1 MVIIGCLF
9 WLFLWVVL
17 MWIIGNVTSWW
28 MVLAINIGA
37 LLYIYLDD
45 RKNSYYDE
53 YRDYKKKRKD
63 EETDDKAQANS
74 MIVGGGGGYY
84 ENDDIDYDSY
94 RAARE
99 ERDAYDDY
107 WASIDMDNDR

>member
-53 YRDYKKKRKD
+53 YRDYKKKRNEVREKLD
-63 EETDDKAQANS
+63 SIDWRKERSKYNAEDTKIHENMYIVFPFSGFRATITTETS
-74 MIVGGGGGYY
+74 FGGYNY
-84 ENDDIDYDSY
+84 G
-94 RAARE
+94 R
-99 ERDAYDDY
+99 
-107 WASIDMDNDR
+107 